1 MSEPTTEQTER
12 NYQAIGTVEG
22 ILELSDSCALLHMGE
37 TAFPVSVSP
46 LVLKKHTPG
55 QIQRFRVYP
64 KLWQGKPSFS
74 LVCVTESPVSPLV
87 LKGCWQIHQD
97 LPYLVI
103 YRNQIRSKRD
113 QKLFHLVSVQ
123 WPDAPKPNGKFW
135 ELEAEIRDGAFIVNR
150 AEGPFA
156 PPPRVKPPNLAH
168 QKFGKGAKHQKTK
181 PQFTSESPRI
191 VKPQRVE
198 AQVQAT
204 PLTAQEI
211 RKMAI
216 PTKIQVTCKI
226 SEVPPCRELP
236 SKEIEFFLADGDRI
250 LNVRMKAKQFS
261 KLTQHGFEQWIA
273 AISGELGPATESGF
287 ELVNASIQIFE
298 KLSKPKRDSEPASG
312 KIQEVASVPH
322 TSSAH
327 PPELK
332 GEEQPKERQRK
343 NLLSGVRLA

>member
-1 MSEPTTEQTER
+1 MSEPTTEPTQR
-12 NYQAIGTVEG
+12 IYQAIGTVEG
-22 ILELSDSCALLHMGE
+22 LLELSDSRALLHMGE

-55 QIQRFRVYP
+55 QIQRFRSYP
-64 KLWQGKPSFS
+64 HLWKGKPSFH
-74 LVCVTESPVSPLV
+74 LACVTESPVRPFV
-87 LKGCWQIHQD
+87 LKGCWQDYQGMPFI
-97 LPYLVI
+97 VI
-103 YRNQIRSKRD
+103 YRNHIRNK
-113 QKLFHLVSVQ
+113 KEGKFFHPVSVQ

-135 ELEAEIRDGAFIVNR
+135 ELEAEFRDRAFVVVR
-150 AEGPFA
+150 AEGPFD

-168 QKFGKGAKHQKTK
+168 QKSGKGAKHQKTK
-181 PQFTSESPRI
+181 PQIASESPRI

-198 AQVQAT
+198 AQVQAS

-236 SKEIEFFLADGDRI
+236 SKEMEFFLSDGERV
-250 LNVRMKAKQFS
+250 LTVRMKAKQFN
-261 KLTQHGFEQWIA
+261 KLTNHGFEQWIA
-273 AISGELGPATESGF
+273 AISGELGPATEAGF
-287 ELVNASIQIFE
+287 ESVNASIQVFE
-298 KLSKPKRDSEPASG
+298 KQRKVDVESPIPKEF
-312 KIQEVASVPH
+312 ASVPPP
-322 TSSAH
+322 SSAH
-327 PPELK
+327 QPEQK